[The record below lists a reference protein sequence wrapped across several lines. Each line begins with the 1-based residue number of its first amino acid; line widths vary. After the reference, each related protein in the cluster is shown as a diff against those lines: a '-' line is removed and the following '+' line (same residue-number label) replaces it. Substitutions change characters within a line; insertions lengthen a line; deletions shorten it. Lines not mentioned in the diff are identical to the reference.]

1 MDRMVVPC
9 VFSSLSPNLPAS
21 VSGDDPAPQRIA
33 FARKRLSV
41 SGPATASTGHRC
53 TSAVVEVQFGFGGLF
68 RKRNANPSSDPMSQ
82 AKGHEPVNSTANP
95 MPKSQIVA
103 LKH

>member
-1 MDRMVVPC
+1 VCR
-9 VFSSLSPNLPAS
+9 AS
-21 VSGDDPAPQRIA
+21 NGADSHCYI
-33 FARKRLSV
+33 
-41 SGPATASTGHRC
+41 
-53 TSAVVEVQFGFGGLF
+53 SAVVEIQFGFGGLF
-68 RKRNANPSSDPMSQ
+68 RKRNASPSSDPISQ